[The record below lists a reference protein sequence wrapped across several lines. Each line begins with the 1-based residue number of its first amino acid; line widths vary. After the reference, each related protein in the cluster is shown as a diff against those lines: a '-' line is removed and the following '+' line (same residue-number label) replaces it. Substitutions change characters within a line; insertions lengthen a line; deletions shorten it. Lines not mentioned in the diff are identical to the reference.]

1 MAKKREGSYEEKNI
15 VQNGAGLLVLIVLM
29 GYFSFNLVEYLKFK
43 SKEYYLIPEG
53 YVGEV
58 TVLYNVEK
66 APKPQRIKDYKVI
79 KVNEE
84 GYALTSLSE
93 PRGEIDN
100 KYFYVDKK
108 GKKTEIDYN
117 CIHDSRSGGHDVHD
131 YIEFKVTDFGCG
143 EAFVLEGD
151 ITSPNIKPSL
161 SVEEILIREGLE

>member
-1 MAKKREGSYEEKNI
+1 M
-15 VQNGAGLLVLIVLM
+15 LIVLM